1 MTSTKLRTDVQR
13 LGSRLGL
20 QALAFTTIAAST
32 LLGYTLHA
40 ALEQTRLDR
49 VLADGVSSTALALNA
64 FFTMDG
70 TIAMILV
77 PGLIVAGLALG
88 GMYVHGRRS

>member
-20 QALAFTTIAAST
+20 KALAVTTMAACT
-32 LLGYTLHA
+32 LAGYTLHW
-40 ALEQTRLDR
+40 ALAQTRFDR
-49 VLADGVSSTALALNA
+49 AFADGVSSTAYALDA
-64 FFTMDG
+64 LFTVDG

-77 PGLIVAGLALG
+77 PALIVGGLALG
-88 GMYVHGRRS
+88 GMYVHGKRA